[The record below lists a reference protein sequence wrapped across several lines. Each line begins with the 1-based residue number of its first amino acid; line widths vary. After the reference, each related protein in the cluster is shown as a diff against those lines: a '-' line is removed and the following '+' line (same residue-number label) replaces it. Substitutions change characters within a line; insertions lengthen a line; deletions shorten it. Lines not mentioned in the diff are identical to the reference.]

1 MRVTRAVP
9 APVLVLGSVV
19 SVQFGQATGK
29 GLFETATPAGVVTLR
44 LGLAALI
51 LLVIYR
57 PRLPR
62 TRSELAVVT
71 GLGTAIAGM
80 NIVYPAMDHLPVG
93 VATTL
98 QLLGPFTVALLASRR
113 LLDIVWSLIA
123 AVGLVLF
130 AFPCS
135 SAGLPLSGIGLG
147 LLAAVSMGSYILLS
161 KRAGALSEDG
171 SLLALA
177 LVLATAWWAPFGIV
191 QNGTGLL
198 EPRLVLVASVVA
210 VLSAAL
216 PYSLE
221 LVALRELSP
230 RVVGV
235 LQSLEPAAGAIA
247 GFLILTESLTALQIM
262 AIGCVSVASIAA
274 VLTSSVR
281 RIPGQNDFL
290 QSGGSAETPA
300 HRSCNP

>member
-9 APVLVLGSVV
+9 APALVLCSVV
-19 SVQFGQATGK
+19 SVQFGQAIGK

-51 LLVIYR
+51 LVVIYR

-62 TRSELAVVT
+62 TQSELAVVA
-71 GLGTAIAGM
+71 GLGSAIAGM

-113 LLDIVWSLIA
+113 LLDVIWSLLA

-130 AFPCS
+130 ALPGTG
-135 SAGLPLSGIGLG
+135 AGLPLWGIGLG

-161 KRAGALSEDG
+161 KRAGSLSEDG

-177 LVLATAWWAPFGIV
+177 LVLATLWWTPSGIV
-191 QNGTGLL
+191 QNGAGLL
-198 EPRLVLVASVVA
+198 EPRLLLVAAVVA

-247 GFLILTESLTALQIM
+247 GFLVLTESLTVLQII
-262 AIGCVSVASIAA
+262 AIGCVTAASIAA
-274 VLTSSVR
+274 VLTSSAR
-281 RIPGQNDFL
+281 RLP
-290 QSGGSAETPA
+290 PA
-300 HRSCNP
+300 RRRFRAAATSTLDNEWKV